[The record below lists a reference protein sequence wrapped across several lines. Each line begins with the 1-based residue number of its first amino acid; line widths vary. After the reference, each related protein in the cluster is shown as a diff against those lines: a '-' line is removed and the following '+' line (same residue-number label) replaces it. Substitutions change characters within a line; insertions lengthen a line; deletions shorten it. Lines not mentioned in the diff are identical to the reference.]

1 MFNKTKGIY
10 ARCPKHGGIG
20 AKTPEAIE
28 RIRQARLSHG
38 ETTAPKLQA
47 AKLLAQQRREAKALK
62 AQTTTACGQA
72 EKPE

>member
-1 MFNKTKGIY
+1 M
-10 ARCPKHGGIG
+10 HGGIG

-38 ETTAPKLQA
+38 NTTAPKLQA
-47 AKLLAQQRREAKALK
+47 AKQLAQQRRELKAL
-62 AQTTTACGQA
+62 TTTACGPT